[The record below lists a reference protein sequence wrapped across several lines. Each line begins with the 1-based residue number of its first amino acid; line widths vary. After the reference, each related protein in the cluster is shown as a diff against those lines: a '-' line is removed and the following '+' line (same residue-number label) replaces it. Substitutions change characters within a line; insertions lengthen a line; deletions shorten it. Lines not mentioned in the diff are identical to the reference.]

1 MGEFTHMMRNPIRER
16 DDRIA
21 ALEAS
26 LAEARKRADGLVEL
40 LSRVRDALDERPW
53 AERSPELVAV
63 MFDIDAALAA
73 PEE

>member
-1 MGEFTHMMRNPIRER
+1 MGEFTHAMRNPIRER

>member
-1 MGEFTHMMRNPIRER
+1 MGEFTHAMRNPIRER

-63 MFDIDAALAA
+63 MFDTDAALAA